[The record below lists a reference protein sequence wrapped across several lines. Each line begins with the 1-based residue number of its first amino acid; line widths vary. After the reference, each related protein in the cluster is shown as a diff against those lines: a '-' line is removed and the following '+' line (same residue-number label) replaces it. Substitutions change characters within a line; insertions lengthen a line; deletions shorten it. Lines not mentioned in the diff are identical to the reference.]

1 MPLTRIIF
9 IFLIYSAKLKYI
21 YCTMYTV
28 QKIQIAGVFLF
39 KIVFSITHINIENN
53 KDYFK
58 PVHHLWRT

>member
-9 IFLIYSAKLKYI
+9 IFLIYAVKLKYV
-21 YCTMYTV
+21 YCTTYTV
-28 QKIQIAGVFLF
+28 QKIQIAVLLF

-58 PVHHLWRT
+58 PVHH